1 MADKALLGVLV
12 FLILFGVIWASDPIT
27 LQGERTIYTVN
38 CKDGSWS
45 GNRCTSVLAPGVR
58 HAFRASRTRQEVIH
72 WVRGS
77 DEPSE
82 KYTDCQVKNRDN
94 WKCNSR
100 KDQKSLFVDELIN
113 GRPILTTTQSTTPV
127 PFHAVVKWKWYALQ
141 AGIRVFTDA
150 DY

>member
-1 MADKALLGVLV
+1 MADKVLLGILV
-12 FLILFGVIWASDPIT
+12 FLILFGVIWASDQIT

-38 CKDGSWS
+38 CKEGVWS
-45 GNRCTSVLAPGVR
+45 GNRCTSVLVAGAR

-100 KDQKSLFVDELIN
+100 KDRKSLFVDELIN
-113 GRPILTTTQSTTPV
+113 GRPILSPTQSTTTV
-127 PFHAVVKWKWYALQ
+127 PFHAVAKWKWYALQ